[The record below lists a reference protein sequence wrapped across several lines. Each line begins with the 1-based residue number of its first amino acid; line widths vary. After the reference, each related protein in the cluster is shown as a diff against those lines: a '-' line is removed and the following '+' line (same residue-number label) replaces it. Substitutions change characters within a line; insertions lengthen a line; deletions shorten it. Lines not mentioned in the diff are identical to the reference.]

1 VSAPVLIFA
10 VGNESR
16 GDDAV
21 APLLLRRLQTEGMD
35 EARFE
40 LIEEFQLQ
48 VENTLDM
55 VGRELVLLIDAGMD
69 TPAPFS
75 FYRAAAST
83 VSNLYSH
90 ALSPEALLTLYQQVH
105 QQPAPPLFVLC
116 VRGEQ
121 FELGAGLSAAAAGRM
136 EQALGFVQELLDD
149 ADAQVW
155 GALAEQISMPSES
168 VMRRSG

>member
-1 VSAPVLIFA
+1 MSAPVLIFA

-21 APLLLRRLQTEGMD
+21 APLLLRRLQAAGVTEQC
-35 EARFE
+35 E
-40 LIEEFQLQ
+40 LVEEFQLQ

-55 VGRELVLLIDAGMD
+55 VGRELVLLIDAGME
-69 TPAPFS
+69 TPAPFA
-75 FYRAAAST
+75 FYRAAASS
-83 VSNLYSH
+83 VANLYSH

-116 VRGEQ
+116 VCGEQ

-136 EQALGFVQELLDD
+136 NQAQEFVQKLLRQAEL
-149 ADAQVW
+149 AAW
-155 GALAEQISMPSES
+155 EACEENEKCFHA
-168 VMRRSG
+168 

>member
-1 VSAPVLIFA
+1 MTAPVLIFA

-21 APLLLRRLQTEGMD
+21 APLLLRRLQAEGMA
-35 EARFE
+35 EQCE
-40 LIEEFQLQ
+40 LVEEFQLQ

-55 VGRELVLLIDAGMD
+55 VGRKLVLLLDAGME
-69 TPAPFS
+69 TPAPFA

-83 VSNLYSH
+83 VANLYSH
-90 ALSPEALLTLYQQVH
+90 ALSPEALLALYQQVH

-121 FELGAGLSAAAAGRM
+121 FELGAKLSPEAIGRM
-136 EQALGFVQELLDD
+136 EQALELVHSLLQQ
-149 ADAQVW
+149 ADVAAWEARCQGRVVEV
-155 GALAEQISMPSES
+155 AAA
-168 VMRRSG
+168 

>member
-1 VSAPVLIFA
+1 MTAPVLIFA

-16 GDDAV
+16 GDDAL
-21 APLLLRRLQTEGMD
+21 APLLLRRLQAAGVTEQC
-35 EARFE
+35 E

-69 TPAPFS
+69 TPAPFA
-75 FYRAAAST
+75 FYRAAASAMG
-83 VSNLYSH
+83 NLYSH

-105 QQPAPPLFVLC
+105 RQPAPPLFVLC

-121 FELGAGLSAAAAGRM
+121 FELGAGLSAEATGRM
-136 EQALGFVQELLDD
+136 EQAQDFVQKLLRQADVKVWD
-149 ADAQVW
+149 AH
-155 GALAEQISMPSES
+155 AENEKCCHA
-168 VMRRSG
+168 